1 MPMFV
6 KPIMIF
12 QGSTQSGRVVCR
24 RLVARNVLC
33 TVAVVLGYTI
43 TTAVVVLG
51 VLAASPG
58 NNRQISLPFG
68 FSSCLKSIKAGRNAG
83 VVVSPLKVTNTSQS
97 SK

>member
-43 TTAVVVLG
+43 TTAVVVL
-51 VLAASPG
+51 A
-58 NNRQISLPFG
+58 R
-68 FSSCLKSIKAGRNAG
+68 
-83 VVVSPLKVTNTSQS
+83 SPLPPETTGRFPCLSGS
-97 SK
+97 PAA